1 MFAPYH
7 FLTQRIKIA
16 MPKSLFGRALLI
28 LMVPTIVV
36 QILAVTVF
44 YDRHWDS
51 IQRHLSSS
59 LAGEVAVVVHRAANT
74 APQERAEALKIYG
87 QLMNMR
93 MRLLPAEALYVKPIQ
108 QKPFE
113 RYMHELKRR
122 LKVPFVVFYP
132 FSDREMI
139 RTQVLLGDQ
148 VIQIDV
154 GNKRLESSTT
164 AIFVWWVL
172 GSAALL
178 TLIATLFLRNQIRP
192 ITRLAEAAERFG
204 RGQDVGN
211 YRPHGAEEVRT
222 AGRAFMVMRARIIR
236 QVSTR
241 TAMLSGVSHDIRTP
255 LTRLKLQLAML
266 RQTDDVIAMQEDVDE
281 MEHMLEEYLEFA
293 RGTDDAVPTEK
304 VDMAQWL
311 RTIVQSYLTTGAL
324 ITYSIP
330 DTAILPIRP
339 VQLRRAVQNL
349 INNALKYGQRCHIS
363 LEVGEGWLTLMVDDE
378 GSGIPEDA
386 MEEVFRPFTRLEV
399 SRNIETG
406 GVGLGLSITRDI
418 VQAHGGKVQMRN
430 RYGEEG
436 RVLGLSVIVLL
447 PMPSAA

>member
-7 FLTQRIKIA
+7 FLTHRLKIA

-28 LMVPTIVV
+28 LMVPTIMV
-36 QILAVTVF
+36 QVLAVTVF

-59 LAGEVAVVVHRAANT
+59 LAGEVAVVVERAANT
-74 APQERAEALKIYG
+74 PPEQRTEALKIYG

-93 MRLLPAEALYVKPIQ
+93 LRVLPVQALHTKATQ
-108 QKPFE
+108 QKLFE
-113 RYMHELKRR
+113 RYIRELKRR
-122 LKVPFVVFYP
+122 LKVPFVVYYP
-132 FSDREMI
+132 FSDREII
-139 RTQVLLGDQ
+139 RTQVVLGDQ

-164 AIFVWWVL
+164 SLFVLWVL

-211 YRPHGAEEVRT
+211 FRPHGAEEVRT

-255 LTRLKLQLAML
+255 LTRLKLQLAMQ
-266 RQTDDVIAMQEDVDE
+266 RQTEDIVAMQQDVDE

-293 RGTDDAVPTEK
+293 RGADDAVPTEW

-311 RTIVQSYLTTGAL
+311 RAIVQAYLATGAP

-330 DTAILPIRP
+330 DTAVLPMRP
-339 VQLRRAVQNL
+339 VQLRRAAQNL
-349 INNALKYGQRCHIS
+349 INNALKYGHRCHIS
-363 LEVGEGWLTLMVDDE
+363 LEVEEGWVTLMVDDE
-378 GSGIPEDA
+378 GSGIPEEA

-399 SRNIETG
+399 SRNTETG
-406 GVGLGLSITRDI
+406 GVGLGLAITRDI
-418 VQAHGGKVQMRN
+418 VQAHGGKVHMRN
-430 RYGEEG
+430 RYGEDG
-436 RVLGLSVIVLL
+436 SVLGLSVMLLL
-447 PMPSAA
+447 PMPNNR